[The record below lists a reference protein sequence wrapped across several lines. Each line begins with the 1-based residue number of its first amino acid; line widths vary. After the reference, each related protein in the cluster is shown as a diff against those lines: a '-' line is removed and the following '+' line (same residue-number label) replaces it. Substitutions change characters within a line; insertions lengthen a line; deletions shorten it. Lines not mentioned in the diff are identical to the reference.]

1 MHVLGLLPRC
11 HVPNH
16 RDLNR
21 NKSQN
26 NRTRRGTRTPVRRLE
41 PKKNQN
47 SVSTGAET
55 PTSWKIT
62 NELVWS
68 QPYDVS
74 AAIGPQNPMPA
85 RPFGKNRT
93 KGPFKNKF
101 RFCWRLFGL
110 LARRERRAYPQR
122 SVRIEQRSQQAKEPQ
137 PGGAGR
143 RRAICFLARRS
154 QPHGGGCS
162 LLAPRIWPD
171 GAPARIGSY
180 F

>member
-1 MHVLGLLPRC
+1 LSQFPAFKGLIVKDFYWRWPERNLDRNAIDFFVHVLGLLPRC
-11 HVPNH
+11 HVPNR

-26 NRTRRGTRTPVRRLE
+26 NRKRRGTRTPVRRLE

-62 NELVWS
+62 NEPVRS

-85 RPFGKNRT
+85 RLFGKNPT
-93 KGPFKNKF
+93 KPK
-101 RFCWRLFGL
+101 
-110 LARRERRAYPQR
+110 
-122 SVRIEQRSQQAKEPQ
+122 Q
-137 PGGAGR
+137 PKLR
-143 RRAICFLARRS
+143 CQKIRNT
-154 QPHGGGCS
+154 
-162 LLAPRIWPD
+162 
-171 GAPARIGSY
+171 
-180 F
+180 